1 MNVIPFTSGCSA
13 SLWPADDPG
22 PEEITIGDSLK
33 EDVWMGPIAN
43 KQQLD
48 NCLSYIAKGKQ
59 EGADLIFGGERLADG
74 KYENGYYIRPAI
86 FDNVTSG
93 MTIAQEEIGQI

>member
-1 MNVIPFTSGCSA
+1 
-13 SLWPADDPG
+13 
-22 PEEITIGDSLK
+22 
-33 EDVWMGPIAN
+33 MGPIAN

-86 FDNVTSG
+86 LTTSLP
-93 MTIAQEEIGQI
+93 A